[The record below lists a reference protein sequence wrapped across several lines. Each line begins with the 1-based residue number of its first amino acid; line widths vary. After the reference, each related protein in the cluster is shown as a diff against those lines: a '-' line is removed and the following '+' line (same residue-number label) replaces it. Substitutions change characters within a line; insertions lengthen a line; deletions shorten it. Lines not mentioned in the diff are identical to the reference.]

1 MKKPSNKQ
9 KIKEILDKA
18 NRKFAGRWMASEDMS
33 YIFPV
38 AEVVYTGKPGDAIPS
53 DPEELPLAIQ
63 IRTFI
68 NDVDNVAWD
77 TETPVEVGQNTR
89 FYENPYA
96 VESGLSGSCI
106 KFITRAEART
116 FAGKLRKRLAG
127 TLDKLDRVGP

>member
-1 MKKPSNKQ
+1 MAKQSNKQ
-9 KIKEILDKA
+9 KIKQIVEKA

-38 AEVVYTGKPGDAIPS
+38 AEVVYTGKPGDAIPEN
-53 DPEELPLAIQ
+53 PEELPLALQ

-77 TETPVEVGQNTR
+77 TETPVEVGRNTR

-96 VESGLSGSCI
+96 VESGRYGSCI
-106 KFITRAEART
+106 KFISRAEARKFT
-116 FAGKLRKRLAG
+116 GKLRKRLVDTLAK
-127 TLDKLDRVGP
+127 LDKVGP